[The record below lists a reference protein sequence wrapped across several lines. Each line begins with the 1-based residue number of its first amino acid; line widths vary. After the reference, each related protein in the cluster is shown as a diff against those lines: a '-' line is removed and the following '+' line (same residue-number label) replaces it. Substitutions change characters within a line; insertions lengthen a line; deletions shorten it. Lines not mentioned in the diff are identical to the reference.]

1 MALWIVLALMT
12 GAAALV
18 AMAPLAR
25 RRGVA
30 DAGAGDVAVYR
41 DQLDEIGRDRAR
53 GLIGERESEAA
64 RAEVARRLLAA
75 SAAASAVGAQDGAA
89 ATRRR
94 RIAAVVVLVVLPAVS
109 LGVYGA
115 LGRPGMPDRPL
126 AARLQA
132 PVDKNNVAEMVAR
145 VEAALEKNPEDA
157 RGWSVVGPIYMR
169 LGRYDAAVEAFGNAI
184 RLLGPSGEREAN
196 LGEAL
201 VAKADGVIT
210 DDARRAFERAAAS
223 DPPSIKAAVY
233 LARAAAQD
241 GDSAAALKL
250 LKPLYV
256 QAPADSP
263 YLEGLRDELQRLAA
277 PPALPMPSPEE
288 AQVARTA
295 EERMALVRGMVDR
308 LGERLSTEGGD
319 VGEWLKLVRSRTALG
334 DAAKAREALAS
345 ARAKFAA
352 DPQAQTRLDA
362 LALGLGLEGR
372 GA

>member
-18 AMAPLAR
+18 AIAPLAR
-25 RRGVA
+25 RRAPA

-41 DQLDEIGRDRAR
+41 DQLDELARDRAR
-53 GLIGERESEAA
+53 GLIGDRESEAA

-75 SAAASAVGAQDGAA
+75 SAAQEANAAQDSAA
-89 ATRRR
+89 AVRRR
-94 RIAAVVVLVVLPAVS
+94 RIAAAAALVVLPAVS

-115 LGRPGMPDRPL
+115 LGRPDVPDRPL

-132 PVDKNNVAEMVAR
+132 PIDKNNVAEMVAR
-145 VEAALEKNPEDA
+145 VEAALEKDPNDG

-169 LGRYDAAVEAFGNAI
+169 LGRYDDAAEAFAQAI
-184 RLLGPSGEREAN
+184 RLLGSSGDREAN

-201 VAKADGVIT
+201 VAKADGVVT
-210 DDARRAFERAAAS
+210 DDARAALERAAAS
-223 DPPSIKAAVY
+223 APPSIKAAVY

-241 GDSAAALKL
+241 GDRAGALNR

-263 YLEGLRDELQRLAA
+263 YLEGLRDEFQRLAA
-277 PPALPMPSPEE
+277 PPALPMPSQEE

-308 LGERLSTEGGD
+308 LAERLAADGGD

-334 DAAKAREALAS
+334 DEAKAREALAS

-352 DPQAQTRLDA
+352 DPQAQTRLEA